1 MAVITV
7 YTDIIS
13 LARAKN
19 YLRVDDTLTEDDVD
33 ITSMIKASFLFIER
47 YTNHLF
53 GARELT
59 QYVPPKIYNYPI
71 NSILGVEEEDLTH
84 YYQRN
89 MDKFCEDNLY
99 NTPSPVLTTYNAGY
113 INVEDVPEDF
123 IQAALQ
129 IIKVWYFESQNQVN
143 ETLIPVSVR
152 QVLDTYRRFV

>member
-1 MAVITV
+1 MANITA
-7 YTDIIS
+7 YTDIITLS
-13 LARAKN
+13 RARK
-19 YLRVDDTLTEDDVD
+19 YLRVDDTMSEDDDEIV
-33 ITSMIKASFLFIER
+33 SMIKASFLFIER

-53 GARELT
+53 GARDLS

-71 NSILGVEEEDLTH
+71 NSIEGVEQQDDDLSN

-89 MDKFCEDNLY
+89 MDKLCYENRIV
-99 NTPSPVLTTYNAGY
+99 PVLTTYNAGY
-113 INVEDVPEDF
+113 ENVEDVPEDF

-129 IIKVWYFESQNQVN
+129 ILKVWYFEAERQVN

>member
-1 MAVITV
+1 MPAIVL
-7 YTDIIS
+7 YTDIIT
-13 LARAKN
+13 LARAKK
-19 YLRVDDTLTEDDVD
+19 YLRVDDTLTEDDED

-53 GARELT
+53 GARDKT
-59 QYVPPKIYNYPI
+59 QYVPPKIYDYPI
-71 NSILGVEEEDLTH
+71 NTIDSEPVDNWDN

-89 MDKFCEDNLY
+89 LDKLCHER
-99 NTPSPVLTTYNAGY
+99 SRPVLTNYNAGY
-113 INVEDVPEDF
+113 VNVEDVPEDF

-129 IIKVWYFESQNQVN
+129 IIKVWYFEAERQVN